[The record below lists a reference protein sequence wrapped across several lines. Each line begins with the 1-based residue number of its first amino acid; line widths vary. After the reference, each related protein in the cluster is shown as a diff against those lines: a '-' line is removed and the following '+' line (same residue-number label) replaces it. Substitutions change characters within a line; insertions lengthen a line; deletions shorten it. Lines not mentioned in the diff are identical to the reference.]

1 MEKLI
6 EKDNGLARV
15 DGVPGE
21 EDAAEKMMAAE
32 GWTLFVVHYFDAKGQ
47 DAQVSHGKPVS
58 FEMTFR
64 KKPSLAWLKAN
75 CKFS

>member
-6 EKDNGLARV
+6 GRDNGLARV

-32 GWTLFVVHYFDAKGQ
+32 GWTLFVVHYFDAKEQ
-47 DAQVSHGKPVS
+47 DVQVSHGKPVS

-64 KKPSLAWLKAN
+64 KKGLSAWLRAN